1 MSNLR
6 IDSFKPLAA
15 QLKLPAVGAQDAS
28 QNSFGKVLSESL
40 KEVNELQAKSDI
52 SIEELVSGK
61 SKNIHETMI
70 NISKADLAFRM
81 TLQIRNKAIEAYQE
95 IMRSAI

>member
-6 IDSFKPLAA
+6 IDSFKPLGA
-15 QLKLPAVGAQDAS
+15 QLNLPKVTAQEAS
-28 QNSFGKVLSESL
+28 PNSFGKVMAESM
-40 KEVNELQAKSDI
+40 KEVNELQAKADI

-95 IMRSAI
+95 IMRSSI

>member
-6 IDSFKPLAA
+6 IDSFKPL
-15 QLKLPAVGAQDAS
+15 GAQFNLPKVNAQEAS
-28 QNSFGKVLSESL
+28 PNSFGKVMAESM
-40 KEVNELQAKSDI
+40 KEVNELQAKADI

-95 IMRSAI
+95 IMRSSI